1 MARTGRLKM
10 EGLSFYHVMNRITM
24 KQRLIEEYGVKEM
37 LLDSIRRAAE
47 FSGVKIYAFAIMDNH
62 YHILCEVGR
71 EEGSPEIPEE
81 ELLRRVAILKGERAA
96 EDMAEQ
102 WKFWRNNNKAY
113 KADDEIFRLRRRIGD
128 LSEFVKTYTEM
139 FSQRIR
145 REKKYVGVLWQNRF
159 KSVLIQDG
167 SQFQTVLRYINN
179 NPVRA
184 KYTKTSQE
192 YAWCTLGAHNLR
204 EQPLRAFAKQCKD
217 NVESLKSAGDSPQIS
232 VAEGEYIAEITNAK
246 ILGNEEFV
254 MKYGGKRPDCFGSR
268 GVQVHKVAEGIYAA
282 GGSRLGKSNRF
293 AK

>member
-24 KQRLIEEYGVKEM
+24 KQRFIEEYGVKEM

-254 MKYGGKRPDCFGSR
+254 MKYGGIRPDCFGSR

>member
-71 EEGSPEIPEE
+71 EEGSLELPEE

-113 KADDEIFRLRRRIGD
+113 KADDEIFRLRRRI
-128 LSEFVKTYTEM
+128 
-139 FSQRIR
+139 
-145 REKKYVGVLWQNRF
+145 
-159 KSVLIQDG
+159 
-167 SQFQTVLRYINN
+167 
-179 NPVRA
+179 
-184 KYTKTSQE
+184 
-192 YAWCTLGAHNLR
+192 GAHNLR

>member
-1 MARTGRLKM
+1 MRATIFHFSDPWRQTPDHRPLPLISQRSPLQQRASH
-10 EGLSFYHVMNRITM
+10 LSI
-24 KQRLIEEYGVKEM
+24 
-37 LLDSIRRAAE
+37 
-47 FSGVKIYAFAIMDNH
+47 
-62 YHILCEVGR
+62 
-71 EEGSPEIPEE
+71 
-81 ELLRRVAILKGERAA
+81 
-96 EDMAEQ
+96 
-102 WKFWRNNNKAY
+102 
-113 KADDEIFRLRRRIGD
+113 RLRRRIGD

-217 NVESLKSAGDSPQIS
+217 NVESLKSAGDSPQI
-232 VAEGEYIAEITNAK
+232 
-246 ILGNEEFV
+246 
-254 MKYGGKRPDCFGSR
+254 DCSDFCN
-268 GVQVHKVAEGIYAA
+268 KPP
-282 GGSRLGKSNRF
+282 
-293 AK
+293 